1 MKKLL
6 GLVAVLCL
14 FTATT
19 VNAQTV
25 DQVFGAGGLPTRGVI
40 GAISAD
46 LVVIKSNNVD
56 RKFPVNEILKVTF
69 ADDPTDLR
77 TARDRIREGQIEEA
91 ARLLS
96 QIDVTKV
103 GRNVVKQDVVYY
115 SAYCQA
121 KQALN
126 SAKDSDKVAAE
137 AKLRAF
143 FTDVEGTKSY
153 HSYEGMK
160 LLGDLATSMGNFSK
174 AAGYYKKFGES
185 PWGKSEG
192 DLLVAGSMLKANEYT
207 DALAKFK
214 EVLGNLDGGPESET
228 RRLESLVG
236 VAYCNAMTGKHAQA
250 VKELE
255 DIIQKNDPSN
265 TILFARAY
273 NALGAAHVA
282 GNAPKDAVIAYLFT
296 DLLFYGDSDAHAE
309 ALYHLTSLWSK
320 VNKPTRARTAREKLL
335 GRYGG
340 SPWAAKLRG
349 S

>member
-1 MKKLL
+1 MTKKEL
-6 GLVAVLCL
+6 
-14 FTATT
+14 
-19 VNAQTV
+19 
-25 DQVFGAGGLPTRGVI
+25 
-40 GAISAD
+40 
-46 LVVIKSNNVD
+46 
-56 RKFPVNEILKVTF
+56 NEI
-69 ADDPTDLR
+69 
-77 TARDRIREGQIEEA
+77 
-91 ARLLS
+91 
-96 QIDVTKV
+96 
-103 GRNVVKQDVVYY
+103 
-115 SAYCQA
+115 
-121 KQALN
+121 
-126 SAKDSDKVAAE
+126 
-137 AKLRAF
+137 KLRW
-143 FTDVEGTKSY
+143 K
-153 HSYEGMK
+153 
-160 LLGDLATSMGNFSK
+160 
-174 AAGYYKKFGES
+174 
-185 PWGKSEG
+185 GKG
-192 DLLVAGSMLKANEYT
+192 
-207 DALAKFK
+207 
-214 EVLGNLDGGPESET
+214 GGPESET